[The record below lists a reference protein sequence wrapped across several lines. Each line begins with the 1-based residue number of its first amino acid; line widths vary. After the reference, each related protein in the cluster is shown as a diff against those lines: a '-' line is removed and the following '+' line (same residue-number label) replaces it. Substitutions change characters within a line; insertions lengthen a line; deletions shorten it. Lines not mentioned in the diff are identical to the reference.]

1 MLQICF
7 FYYLGVK
14 FMFFKSS
21 TPNQT
26 SKTEADQ
33 LQITPMATIPTPQ
46 NNNDINAG
54 ELIVG
59 EGVVLNGTLEVP
71 NKAIVSGAVNGD
83 LKVLSLAVGITGKIE
98 GKVIC
103 QIADIAG
110 HVKDDLR
117 VNELLIIRAGSII
130 SGTIYYKEIEIEKGA
145 KITGRLSML

>member
-1 MLQICF
+1 MDWWYHDPPSVRGPSRSKVHVIIFSLALRAALAYAEGTIWF
-7 FYYLGVK
+7 LVSTV
-14 FMFFKSS
+14 SS
-21 TPNQT
+21 T
-26 SKTEADQ
+26 
-33 LQITPMATIPTPQ
+33 QI
-46 NNNDINAG
+46 
-54 ELIVG
+54 
-59 EGVVLNGTLEVP
+59 
-71 NKAIVSGAVNGD
+71 
-83 LKVLSLAVGITGKIE
+83 LAVGITGKIE

>member
-1 MLQICF
+1 
-7 FYYLGVK
+7 
-14 FMFFKSS
+14 MFFKSS

-71 NKAIVSGAVNGD
+71 NKALVSGAVNGD

>member
-1 MLQICF
+1 MCI

-14 FMFFKSS
+14 LMFFKSAL
-21 TPNQT
+21 PDQT

-33 LQITPMATIPTPQ
+33 LQNTPMATIPITQ
-46 NNNDINAG
+46 NPSPFNA
-54 ELIVG
+54 EDLVVG

-71 NKAIVSGAVNGD
+71 NKAMISGTINGD
-83 LKVLSLAVGITGKIE
+83 LKVHSLAVGITGKIE
-98 GKVIC
+98 GKVVC

-130 SGTIYYKEIEIEKGA
+130 SGNIYYKEIEIEKGA
-145 KITGRLSML
+145 KIAGNLSML